1 MKLTDKEYGQIKDLL
16 VGKDGDRGRSVMN
29 NRLFIDAVLYIA
41 KTGCGWR
48 QLPLEYGKWYSVWR
62 RFRRWSLMGVWDAVF
77 EKLKSANEEIV
88 AIDSTAIKVNQ
99 DATRY
104 IKKLQNREPYR
115 QDQRRK

>member
-1 MKLTDKEYGQIKDLL
+1 MKLTDCEYEFIRDELPNGSFK
-16 VGKDGDRGRSVMN
+16 GGNKPN
-29 NRLFIDAVLYIA
+29 NRLFVEAVLYVA

-115 QDQRRK
+115 KDQRRQ